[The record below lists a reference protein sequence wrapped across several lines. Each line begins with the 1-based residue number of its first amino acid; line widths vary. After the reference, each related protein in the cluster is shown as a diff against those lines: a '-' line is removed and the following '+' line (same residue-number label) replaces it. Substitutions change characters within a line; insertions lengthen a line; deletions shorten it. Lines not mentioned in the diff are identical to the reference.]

1 MAIAMVELTHQN
13 QELTREINQ
22 RRQRHEQCVEG
33 QAQSQ
38 EAREGE
44 NVECENHSRGTVS
57 RKVPY
62 LEKEM
67 D

>member
-38 EAREGE
+38 EARD
-44 NVECENHSRGTVS
+44 
-57 RKVPY
+57 RKSVV
-62 LEKEM
+62 
-67 D
+67 